1 MQLNNGIIVCA
12 SLALLA
18 VTGCAADT
26 SSNDSD
32 GSSDATTLTFA
43 STGSDFQEW
52 QKQAW
57 QEPYTEKSDVEF
69 VNDTLDEAKLKVM
82 VESGKVAWD
91 VMDLSAGPTYQY
103 CGEYLE
109 ELDFDVIDR
118 DLFPEETVND
128 CGVPAYYYTQMFLYN
143 TSTFGDA
150 PPTTSA
156 DFFDTKTYPGKRL
169 IPPELAT
176 GVLEF
181 ALLADGVSVEEL
193 YPLDVDRALDK
204 LGTIKSDLVFADSYG
219 QVQEAL
225 VGEQVAMAL
234 SLTGRTV
241 LSIREGAPY
250 DVVWDDV
257 VVNWDTLSIPKGA
270 PNVDEAM
277 EWIAFVTEPEQ
288 QKTFA
293 GLASNI
299 PTSPD
304 VEPEYDEVAERLNPF
319 AEDHEQALVYSDINW
334 WGENLNE
341 TTETYTAWK
350 IG

>member
-1 MQLNNGIIVCA
+1 MLVRNGIVVCA

-18 VTGCAADT
+18 ANGCAAG
-26 SSNDSD
+26 SDSGGAEGGGD
-32 GSSDATTLTFA
+32 KLTFA

-57 QEPYTEKSDVEF
+57 QEPFTAQSGVEF

-82 VESGKVAWD
+82 VESGNVTWD

-109 ELDFDVIDR
+109 EIDFEIVDKS
-118 DLFPEETVND
+118 LFPPETVND
-128 CGVPAYYYTQMFLYN
+128 CGVPAYYFTQMFLYN
-143 TSTFGDA
+143 TETFA
-150 PPTTSA
+150 ANPPTEA
-156 DFFDTKTYPGKRL
+156 AAFFDTQTYPGKRL
-169 IPPELAT
+169 IPPELST

-181 ALLADGVSVEEL
+181 TLLADGVPADEL
-193 YPLDVDRALDK
+193 YPLDVDRALEK
-204 LGTIKSDLVFADSYG
+204 LATIKSDLVFTDSYG

-234 SLTGRTV
+234 SLTARTV

-250 DVVWDDV
+250 DVVWDAV
-257 VVNWDTLSIPKGA
+257 IVNWDTLAVPKGA
-270 PNVDEAM
+270 PNAEEAM
-277 EWIAFVTEPEQ
+277 RFIASVSDPDR
-288 QKTFA
+288 QKAFA
-293 GLASNI
+293 ELASNI

-304 VEPEYDEVAERLNPF
+304 VEPEYDEVAARLDPF
-319 AEDHEQALVYSDINW
+319 GGGHEQALVYSDINW
-334 WGENLNE
+334 WGENLNDV
-341 TTETYTAWK
+341 TEQYTAWK